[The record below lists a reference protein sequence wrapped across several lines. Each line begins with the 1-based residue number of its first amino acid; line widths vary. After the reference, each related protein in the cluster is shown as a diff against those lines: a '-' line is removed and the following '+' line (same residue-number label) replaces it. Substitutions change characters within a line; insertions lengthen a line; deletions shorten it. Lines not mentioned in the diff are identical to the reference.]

1 MKVFKHLNTDIYFEE
16 EIDGGNP
23 PFPING
29 ICVTISD
36 FEKFKNIL
44 GMAGTMDNVSVYS
57 NFLILK
63 EKVLNKYQLNKYFK
77 NFNFKK
83 EIGMFIFDYKD
94 DIPEDSKLSLFSETA
109 RSKFGVND
117 IYITYLNK
125 GLGGTESEDSL
136 SLELSI
142 INPKK
147 IMVFKK
153 EIDVDEWAK
162 SHLSFFDVSYK

>member
-94 DIPEDSKLSLFSETA
+94 DIPEDSKLPPQTDRF
-109 RSKFGVND
+109 FF
-117 IYITYLNK
+117 
-125 GLGGTESEDSL
+125 GGTTWRYTA
-136 SLELSI
+136 
-142 INPKK
+142 P
-147 IMVFKK
+147 
-153 EIDVDEWAK
+153 
-162 SHLSFFDVSYK
+162 